1 MQQYSSIRAFLYPT
15 SSRAKVIKINLAS
28 WHALFAKAHT
38 LQLLRA
44 SIIRKCNKIRQTDY
58 ISKLRSKIKH
68 NLGPP
73 IMGVVLIERQPLCGI
88 IVMPGCSGLIGG
100 VWHGHSFTSLSDMI
114 WVSFYDCLLLLI
126 KHCDC
131 TWYSRKDYNFV
142 FAFDTNNIC
151 SKWYMGI
158 QFKKWFKIQWCT
170 NGLEHVPLLNKTT

>member
-1 MQQYSSIRAFLYPT
+1 MLQYSSIRAFLYPT

-73 IMGVVLIERQPLCGI
+73 IRGVVLIERQPLCGI
-88 IVMPGCSGLIGG
+88 IVMPGHRCGLTGG
-100 VWHGHSFTSLSDMI
+100 VWHILAAYSHHSFTASVWHWSEYLALKRSLCLIQVCLIHVLLYLI
-114 WVSFYDCLLLLI
+114 WQTKL
-126 KHCDC
+126 K
-131 TWYSRKDYNFV
+131 
-142 FAFDTNNIC
+142 
-151 SKWYMGI
+151 
-158 QFKKWFKIQWCT
+158 
-170 NGLEHVPLLNKTT
+170 